1 MKQSEL
7 KKLIREEIK
16 KALRME
22 ANGEEVIELNM
33 KLFRLFN
40 GDMEDLQDE
49 CDNEYGLVKY
59 TQDKDYE
66 WAIGRGDD
74 FPNALIIKVKTIEY
88 DEYGLPLING
98 RPLLTM
104 RIEKLI
110 NNNNTTQTNTNMKR
124 EELQK
129 LIREEIKKAL
139 KMEANGEEVI
149 EIRRKAYNKYAK
161 WRIDTIPKIY
171 NN

>member
-74 FPNALIIKVKTIEY
+74 FPNALIIKNKSMLSDAGIM
-88 DEYGLPLING
+88 DMIDF
-98 RPLLTM
+98 
-104 RIEKLI
+104 
-110 NNNNTTQTNTNMKR
+110 
-124 EELQK
+124 LQQK
-129 LIREEIKKAL
+129 
-139 KMEANGEEVI
+139 
-149 EIRRKAYNKYAK
+149 
-161 WRIDTIPKIY
+161 
-171 NN
+171 